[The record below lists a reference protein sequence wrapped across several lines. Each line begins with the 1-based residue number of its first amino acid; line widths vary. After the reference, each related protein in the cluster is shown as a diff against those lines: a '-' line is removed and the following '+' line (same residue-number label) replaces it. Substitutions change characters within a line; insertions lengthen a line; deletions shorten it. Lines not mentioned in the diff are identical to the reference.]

1 MQILQAQNKQNF
13 KDLAEKKKSIL
24 IKNRG
29 EFDDKLRDM
38 MNKTQSEDEYDI
50 YRSNPQLVKN
60 MNFEEF

>member
-1 MQILQAQNKQNF
+1 
-13 KDLAEKKKSIL
+13 
-24 IKNRG
+24 
-29 EFDDKLRDM
+29 M